1 MEEEAVLFHYGRECF
16 PSACNADDVRLGF
29 LHGSDLASLLN
40 EFVEH
45 LSELDL
51 GPSCRLLCL
60 VLLRDEV
67 FVKGLVEE
75 VDGTVAVVNADVL
88 KRHSHVHPFVL
99 ASAESVPS
107 PG

>member
-1 MEEEAVLFHYGRECF
+1 M
-16 PSACNADDVRLGF
+16 
-29 LHGSDLASLLN
+29 
-40 EFVEH
+40 
-45 LSELDL
+45 
-51 GPSCRLLCL
+51 
-60 VLLRDEV
+60 LLRDEV

-107 PG
+107 PGQPGSE